1 MLDKYIL
8 RWWDGDG
15 CTYNFEVI
23 QPFETDDINSWE
35 YNLLLCIEDAKKN
48 DDFDFEY
55 DKIKLPVTSS
65 EFGYVIMSLNDW
77 FIKNLNK

>member
-1 MLDKYIL
+1 MEDKYIL
-8 RWWDGDG
+8 RWWDSDG

-35 YNLLLCIEDAKKN
+35 YNLLLRIEDAKKN
-48 DDFDFEY
+48 DEFDFEY
-55 DKIKLPVTSS
+55 DKIKLPVTSIH
-65 EFGYVIMSLNDW
+65 FGFDIMELNDW